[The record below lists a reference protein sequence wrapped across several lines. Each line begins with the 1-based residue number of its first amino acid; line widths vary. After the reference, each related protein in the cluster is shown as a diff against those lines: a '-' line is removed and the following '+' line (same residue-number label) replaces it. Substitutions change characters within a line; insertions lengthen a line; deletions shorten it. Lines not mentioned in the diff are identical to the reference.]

1 MSQSSDSPVLTAD
14 DVRENT
20 LLRLAFRRLIPLI
33 VLMQFISQTDR
44 ANLAILAAP
53 IDKSLGLTATAF
65 GFAAGLFFWGYV
77 AFELPSNLALLKFGS
92 RKWLA
97 RIVISWGLVT
107 SLTSLAQNEVQFAIL
122 RFLLG
127 ACEAGLS
134 PGILLFISIWFSKR
148 KQIKPLAYFQL
159 AVPLA
164 FTFGSILTS
173 GLLHVFTNFSPLSA
187 WRWVFVAEGAVTII
201 IGVLILVALPAGPR
215 EAKWLSHDD
224 AEFLVARREAEHL
237 ARGDVHA
244 HLSEWQ
250 RVLLALRNAKT
261 WYLSITY
268 FMILTGFWAITF
280 FLPQIIAATFG
291 TSTVNSGLLSAIPW
305 SFVFIAILLVERFAR
320 KTQHRNRILFGLLLT
335 AGTSL
340 LIAAFVGNAV
350 ISLIGLTLALCG
362 VQSAAPLFYRLQT
375 TLFSGVMAAVL
386 LALVNS
392 IGNFGGFVG
401 PLVFGFSKDHF
412 GSNTVGIA
420 IMSGFLMIG
429 AVLTLAS
436 TKVLGPAVEEV
447 EDVDPAPY
455 DDNRPAAAQSMP

>member
-1 MSQSSDSPVLTAD
+1 MSQSSDSLALTAD

-20 LLRLAFRRLIPLI
+20 LLRLVFRRLIPLI

-44 ANLAILAAP
+44 ANLAILAEP

-65 GFAAGLFFWGYV
+65 GFAAGMFFWGYV
-77 AFELPSNLALLKFGS
+77 VFEVPSNLALLKYGS

-97 RIVISWGLVT
+97 RIVISWGMVT
-107 SLTSLAQNEVQFAIL
+107 GLTSLAQNEVQFAIL

-148 KQIKPLAYFQL
+148 KQTKPLAYFQL

-173 GLLHVFTNFSPLSA
+173 GLLHVFTNISPLSA
-187 WRWVFVAEGAVTII
+187 WRWVFVAEGTVTVI
-201 IGVLILVALPAGPR
+201 IGVLILIALPSNPR
-215 EAKWLSHDD
+215 EAKWLSDDD
-224 AEFLVARREAEHL
+224 AEFLVARREAERQSL
-237 ARGDVHA
+237 GDVHE

-250 RVLLALRNAKT
+250 RVGLALKNAKT
-261 WYLSITY
+261 WYLSFTY

-320 KTQHRNRILFGLLLT
+320 KTQHRNRVLFGLLAA
-335 AGTSL
+335 AGVGM
-340 LIAAFVGNAV
+340 LIAAFVGSPV

-375 TLFSGVMAAVL
+375 TLFTGVMAAVL
-386 LALVNS
+386 LAVVNS

-401 PLVFGFSKDHF
+401 PFIFGFSKDQF
-412 GSNTVGIA
+412 GSNTVGIT
-420 IMSGFLMIG
+420 IMSGFLFI
-429 AVLTLAS
+429 AAILALAS
-436 TKVLGPAVEEV
+436 TKVLGVAVDENA
-447 EDVDPAPY
+447 PAPHT
-455 DDNRPAAAQSMP
+455 DDRPAAKSRT